1 MKKSKGETVDLLYLN
16 KSDTNKRVK
25 NTKITSRSTQ
35 KNKKQKTKE
44 NKSQTNNTK
53 INLDN
58 EIIIGLTPKIT
69 ENKTPKS
76 NKKRRTSKKSN
87 NEKINNRP
95 KQNQK
100 NRTIKK
106 QKTKSKYKTKI
117 IKWIIILLL
126 LVAVVALFML
136 SSIFNIKQIIVNNNS
151 KVSAEEIIS
160 LSTLQTNKN
169 MFKTTN
175 KTIREGIKSNPYIED
190 VKIKR
195 NLNGTVTLE
204 VTERVPTYMLNFA
217 NGYVYINNQGYMLEI
232 SEEAIK
238 VPVITGFQTPTDT
251 INAGNRLIEEDLKK
265 LGDVIKI
272 MESAK
277 SNSIANLINQID
289 ITDSENYKL
298 TLESESKI
306 VQFGSA
312 TDINI
317 KLLRVKALLEEEK
330 GKEGEIYFQDAN
342 KTVFRE
348 EV

>member
-16 KSDTNKRVK
+16 KSDTKKKAK
-25 NTKITSRSTQ
+25 NTKSTSRSTQ
-35 KNKKQKTKE
+35 RNKKQKTNGNIK
-44 NKSQTNNTK
+44 QANNTK

-58 EIIIGLTPKIT
+58 EIIIGLTPKVSESKQT
-69 ENKTPKS
+69 NNVKKQVKKKVNKSKKPNTKVTKRDA
-76 NKKRRTSKKSN
+76 KKR
-87 NEKINNRP
+87 KI
-95 KQNQK
+95 KL
-100 NRTIKK
+100 
-106 QKTKSKYKTKI
+106 KI
-117 IKWIIILLL
+117 VKWTTLLILL
-126 LVAVVALFML
+126 VVAIILFML
-136 SSIFNIKQIIVNNNS
+136 SDIFNIKQIIVNNNS
-151 KVSAEEIIS
+151 KVSTEEIIN

-175 KTIREGIKSNPYIED
+175 RTIREGIKSNPYIED

-204 VTERVPTYMLNFA
+204 ITERVPTYMLNFA

-232 SEEAIK
+232 SEEKID
-238 VPVITGFQTPTDT
+238 VPVITGFQTPADT
-251 INAGNRLIEEDLKK
+251 IKAGNRLIEEDLKK

-277 SNSIANLINQID
+277 SNSIANLITQID

-298 TLESESKI
+298 TLESESKT
-306 VQFGSA
+306 VQFGRA

>member
-16 KSDTNKRVK
+16 KSDTKKKAK
-25 NTKITSRSTQ
+25 NTKSTSRSTQ
-35 KNKKQKTKE
+35 RNKKQKTNGNIK
-44 NKSQTNNTK
+44 QANNTK

-58 EIIIGLTPKIT
+58 EIIIGLTPKVSESKQT
-69 ENKTPKS
+69 NNVKKQVKKKVNKSKKPNTKVTKRDA
-76 NKKRRTSKKSN
+76 KKR
-87 NEKINNRP
+87 KI
-95 KQNQK
+95 KL
-100 NRTIKK
+100 
-106 QKTKSKYKTKI
+106 KI
-117 IKWIIILLL
+117 VKWTTLLILL
-126 LVAVVALFML
+126 VVAIILFML
-136 SSIFNIKQIIVNNNS
+136 SDIFNIKQIIVNNNS
-151 KVSAEEIIS
+151 KVSTEEIIN

-175 KTIREGIKSNPYIED
+175 RTIREGIKSNPYIED

-204 VTERVPTYMLNFA
+204 ITERVPTYMLNFA

-232 SEEAIK
+232 SEEKID
-238 VPVITGFQTPTDT
+238 VPVITGFQTPADT
-251 INAGNRLIEEDLKK
+251 IKAGNRLIEEDLKK

-277 SNSIANLINQID
+277 SNSIANLITQID

-298 TLESESKI
+298 TLESESKT

>member
-1 MKKSKGETVDLLYLN
+1 MKKSNEGTVDLLYLN
-16 KSDTNKRVK
+16 KNKPK
-25 NTKITSRSTQ
+25 NRKKSAK
-35 KNKKQKTKE
+35 KNKKTTKSVE
-44 NKSQTNNTK
+44 SNNTK

-58 EIIIGLTPKIT
+58 EIIIGLTPKKIDQKQVNSKNRSKA
-69 ENKTPKS
+69 NKQVKKKISTS
-76 NKKRRTSKKSN
+76 NKKINKNQTKKDA
-87 NEKINNRP
+87 
-95 KQNQK
+95 
-100 NRTIKK
+100 KK
-106 QKTKSKYKTKI
+106 RKVKLAI
-117 IKWIIILLL
+117 IKWTCLVILLMTAIILFLL
-126 LVAVVALFML
+126 SDV
-136 SSIFNIKQIIVNNNS
+136 FNIKQIVVTNNS
-151 KVSAEEIIS
+151 KISSEEIIN
-160 LSTLQTNKN
+160 LSTLKTNTN

-195 NLNGTVTLE
+195 NLNGVVTLE
-204 VTERVPTYMLNFA
+204 VTERVATYMLNFA

-238 VPVITGFQTPTDT
+238 VPIITGFQTPTDA
-251 INAGNRLIEEDLKK
+251 IQAGNRLVEEDLKK

-277 SNSIANLINQID
+277 SNSMSELITQID
-289 ITDSENYKL
+289 ITDSENYQL
-298 TLESESKI
+298 ILDSESKT
-306 VQFGSA
+306 VQFGTA

-317 KLLRVKALLEEEK
+317 KLLRVKALIEEEK